1 MKTMYRVVFLAAFVL
16 TGTLFTSMFGI
27 SGVQAQTS
35 GPCDIYGAAGNPCVS
50 AHSTTRALFAAYSG
64 KLYQVQRASDKA
76 KKDIGTLS
84 PGGYANAA
92 AQDSFCAGTKCTTTV
107 IYDQSSQHNDLH
119 IGGNGGL
126 SKNVTVVGVNSAACS
141 VWVAG
146 GHKVYA
152 IYTNPGQP
160 GQGYRDTMATGTAT
174 GSQPEGIYM
183 VASGTHVAGAG
194 QCCFDYG
201 NVSQPK
207 ADDLG
212 AGTMDAISIG
222 KDCWFKP
229 CQGSG
234 PWVQD
239 DMESGM
245 FNGANGSYLG
255 NTGRPNT
262 EFISA
267 FVKNNGTTTYA
278 IKDGDA
284 TKGGLVTQWDGS
296 LPTQGG
302 YIPAKKQGVI
312 ALGTGG
318 DMSDWGQGTFF
329 EGAMVTGYPSDAT
342 ENAVQANV
350 VSVGYS
356 ITKTATE
363 ATPYVEAPYGGTRSN
378 LPGIVHL
385 NTGSGSTLIF
395 TNSLRE
401 ILTVSLYSPN
411 GRLLHVKT
419 LGARLDM
426 DISSLEAGIYFVRVK
441 GNSMG
446 NLMMKFLKN

>member
-1 MKTMYRVVFLAAFVL
+1 MKSMFRLVFLAAAVL
-16 TGTLFTSMFGI
+16 TGALFISMFGI

-35 GPCDIYGAAGNPCVS
+35 GPCDIYGAAGNPCVA

-84 PGGYANAA
+84 PGGYADAA

-119 IGGNGGL
+119 IGGNGGY
-126 SKNVTVVGVNSAACS
+126 SKNVTVIGVNSADFA
-141 VWVAG
+141 VYAG
-146 GHKVYA
+146 GHKVYS
-152 IYTNPGQP
+152 IYTHNSGQP
-160 GQGYRDTMATGTAT
+160 GQGYRDTNATGTAT
-174 GSQPEGIYM
+174 GSQPEGTYM
-183 VASGTHVAGAG
+183 VASGTHTSSDG

-207 ADDLG
+207 ADDYG
-212 AGTMDAISIG
+212 PGTMDAISIG

-229 CQGSG
+229 CQGTG

-267 FVKNNGTTTYA
+267 FVKNNGTSTYA

-284 TKGGLVTQWDGS
+284 TKGSLVTQYNGS

-302 YIPAKKQGVI
+302 YIPAKKQGGI

-318 DMSDWGQGTFF
+318 DMSDWAQGTFY

-342 ENAVQANV
+342 ENAVQANI

-356 ITKTATE
+356 LTK
-363 ATPYVEAPYGGTRSN
+363 PIVEAHYADTRSN
-378 LPGIVHL
+378 PPGAVHAT
-385 NTGSGSTLIF
+385 TGSGSTLTF
-395 TNSLRE
+395 TSSLPE
-401 ILTVSLYSPN
+401 ILTVSLFSPN
-411 GRLLHVKT
+411 GRLLQVKT
-419 LGARLDM
+419 FGARLDM
-426 DISSLEAGIYFVRVK
+426 DISSLNAGLYFIRVEGK
-441 GNSMG
+441 SVG
-446 NLMMKFLKN
+446 NLTTKFLKN